1 MEEKNEKKILKKRE
15 EEMKN
20 EKKIKRAVGSNK
32 LKSRIVFFLIN
43 INQELRERQK
53 QNEERR
59 KENERKSE
67 IVQIV
72 SYTFPKII
80 TPGEKKT
87 SLFSLIYKA
96 AYPRVVSLS

>member
-43 INQELRERQK
+43 IN
-53 QNEERR
+53 
-59 KENERKSE
+59 
-67 IVQIV
+67 
-72 SYTFPKII
+72 
-80 TPGEKKT
+80 
-87 SLFSLIYKA
+87 
-96 AYPRVVSLS
+96 